1 MVKTEETKNQ
11 VEISLKNEKGP
22 RVRNELRRN
31 KQHLKRYELKN
42 ILAHINIVNSL
53 TEKAAGL
60 GTLLV
65 DEKFLYVY

>member
-11 VEISLKNEKGP
+11 VEISLRNEKGP

-31 KQHLKRYELKN
+31 KQQSKN

-53 TEKAAGL
+53 KEKAAGL

-65 DEKFLYVY
+65 DEKFLCVY